1 MVMESANLW
10 GMATRKRTVQRR
22 SSIDLMTAVKDYLL
36 NRSMR
41 ERSAHFEDTLKKQ
54 LMTELEA
61 RGEWEG
67 QTQKIKLD
75 TPQEFTAYKSGT
87 PSIKT
92 IVGIERRERRSN
104 TLDQER
110 ALALI
115 KKKGLTDEC
124 TETIVVLNEDALLAA
139 NFRGDI
145 TDKELA
151 TLYTESTS
159 YAFWLTEA

>member
-1 MVMESANLW
+1 
-10 GMATRKRTVQRR
+10 MATRKRTVQRR

-54 LMTELEA
+54 LMDELEA
-61 RGEWEG
+61 RGELEG
-67 QTQKIKLD
+67 ASQKLRLD
-75 TPQEFTAYKSGT
+75 TPLEFTTYKSGK
-87 PSIKT
+87 PSIKS
-92 IVGIERRERRSN
+92 IVGIERRKRTSN
-104 TLDQER
+104 TLDQEK

-124 TETIVVLNEDALLAA
+124 TETIVVLNEDAVLAA

-151 TLYTESTS
+151 ALYSESTS